1 MQFHGILKQQLMCF
15 SYKVHSYFV
24 LLLPLLPLYSTFVV
38 IENCAC
44 FLSTQNIYIATSVYY
59 TLAVLFT
66 LESGHLLFPFK
77 QQLKP
82 ANDTS
87 FNCNDSENTNLA
99 PCIFFA
105 LIQVHLFSYPSTNLV
120 LLPNCLEFVFKI
132 LLPAKLKPWVE

>member
-1 MQFHGILKQQLMCF
+1 MNASCVINQFSVFAVPWNFEATADVLFIK
-15 SYKVHSYFV
+15 SSYFV

-99 PCIFFA
+99 PCIF
-105 LIQVHLFSYPSTNLV
+105 LH
-120 LLPNCLEFVFKI
+120 
-132 LLPAKLKPWVE
+132 

>member
-87 FNCNDSENTNLA
+87 FNCNDSENTNYTMHFF
-99 PCIFFA
+99 CID
-105 LIQVHLFSYPSTNLV
+105 SSTLV
-120 LLPNCLEFVFKI
+120 LIPFNQLSTI
-132 LLPAKLKPWVE
+132 AKLLGICIQNTLAS